1 MHVVPPPV
9 QPAKAITRLL
19 AEARARLGLEIAF
32 VSEFHDG
39 FRHFRHVLGSAG
51 AVSISAGSADPLD
64 ASYCGRIVQ
73 GRAPELMRD
82 AQIEPSV
89 ADLPVT
95 RALGIGAHVSVPI
108 RFSDGRIYGT
118 LCCFSCTPAD
128 ALTGREVDMLRIMA
142 GLIAD
147 QLETENLRSASRD
160 EAVATIRTVMQNGA
174 LRTVFQ
180 PIVRLADRSV
190 VSFEALSRFD
200 ADPRRPPDQWFAAA
214 WTAGLGPDLELQAV
228 RSALAQLHA
237 IPVPVTLTVNLS
249 PETALGAGLLPVL
262 RAIDAGRLVVE
273 ITEHAN
279 VAQYEPLRAALQHV
293 RGLGV
298 SLAIDDVG
306 AGHSG
311 LQRLLELAPDMLKV
325 DMSIIRNIDTD
336 PLRRSLAGAIAS
348 FAAASGLTTV
358 AEGVETEAEAAAL
371 RDLGIPL
378 AQGYLFGRPGPLESF
393 TALF

>member
-1 MHVVPPPV
+1 M
-9 QPAKAITRLL
+9 
-19 AEARARLGLEIAF
+19 EIAF
-32 VSEFHDG
+32 VSEFHHG
-39 FRHFRHVLGSAG
+39 CRVFRHVQGTAG
-51 AVSISAGSADPLD
+51 TVSIPVGASDPLD
-64 ASYCGRIVQ
+64 ASYCARIVE
-73 GRAPELMRD
+73 GRAPELMRN
-82 AQIEPSV
+82 AQLEPSV
-89 ADLPVT
+89 ADLAAT
-95 RALGIGAHVSVPI
+95 RELGIGAHVSVPI
-108 RFSDGRIYGT
+108 RFSDGRLYGT
-118 LCCFSCTPAD
+118 LCCFSCAPAD
-128 ALTGREVDMLRIMA
+128 TLTGRDVDMLHIMA

-147 QLETENLRSASRD
+147 QLETEDLRSAARD
-160 EAVATIRTVMQNGA
+160 QAVSTIREVMRNGA

-180 PIVRLADRSV
+180 PIVRLTDRSV
-190 VSFEALSRFD
+190 VSVEALSRFD
-200 ADPRRPPDQWFAAA
+200 ADPVRPPDQWFAAA

-237 IPVPVTLTVNLS
+237 IPAPVTLTVNLS

-262 RAIDAGRLVVE
+262 RAVDAGRLVVE

-325 DMSIIRNIDTD
+325 DMSIIRSVDSD
-336 PLRRSLAGAIAS
+336 PLRRSLASAIAA
-348 FAAASGLTTV
+348 FASASGLTTV
-358 AEGVETEAEAAAL
+358 AEGVETEAEAEAL